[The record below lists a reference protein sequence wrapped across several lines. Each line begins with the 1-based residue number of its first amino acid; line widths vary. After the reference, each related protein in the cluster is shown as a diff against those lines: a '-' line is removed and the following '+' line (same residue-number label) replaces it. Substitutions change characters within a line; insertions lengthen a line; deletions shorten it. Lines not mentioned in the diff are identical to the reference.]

1 MLWLNKNI
9 AEERTKICKRC
20 PLYSSFLGGICNPKL
35 YLNPDTNEISL
46 VPKPGF
52 IRGCNCA
59 VFIKMRNLNNHCIAG
74 KW

>member
-1 MLWLNKNI
+1 MHVQNI
-9 AEERTKICKRC
+9 EEREKICKQC
-20 PLYSSFLGGICNPKL
+20 PILEPTRRVCNPKL

>member
-1 MLWLNKNI
+1 MHVQNI
-9 AEERTKICKRC
+9 EERKKICQNCLIFEPNRKV
-20 PLYSSFLGGICNPKL
+20 CNPKL

-46 VPKPGF
+46 VPKAGF

-59 VFIKMRNLNNHCIAG
+59 VFIKMRNLNNHCVAG